1 MTEKTT
7 RAGYATEFV
16 KGDFDRSVYLGNP
29 HVDNLMAVVTALG
42 AENWTMRRRLM
53 VLERLLAEKKVIDL
67 DAYEAY
73 EPSPA
78 EKAAWDAEREDFM
91 DRVFAVLMRPTGPV
105 RGEMPSDNLQ
115 PPVA

>member
-7 RAGYATEFV
+7 RPGYATDFV

-53 VLERLLAEKKVIDL
+53 VLERFLAEKKVLDL
-67 DAYEAY
+67 AAYEAY
-73 EPSPA
+73 EPDAA
-78 EKAAWDAEREDFM
+78 EKAAWDEEREDFM
-91 DRVFAVLMRPTGPV
+91 ERVFAVLMRSTGPV
-105 RGEMPSDNLQ
+105 QGEMPSDNLQ